1 MSIYILLNVLN
12 RLPRWLSGKEPT
24 CQCKRHGFD
33 PWVRKIPWRK
43 RWQPTPVGNFFF
55 FKWRLITLQYC
66 GGFCHMFT
74 WENTT
79 ETCILS
85 YAKHITSPGS
95 MYESGCSGLVPW
107 DDPERWEGEGGGR
120 EGQDGEHMYTHG
132 WFSGEILAW
141 EIPWAVAPSR
151 LESEES
157 QNSQALLSD

>member
-1 MSIYILLNVLN
+1 MVKNPPANARGMGLI
-12 RLPRWLSGKEPT
+12 PRSGRSPGE
-24 CQCKRHGFD
+24 RD
-33 PWVRKIPWRK
+33 
-43 RWQPTPVGNFFF
+43 GNPLQWGIFFF

-120 EGQDGEHMYTHG
+120 EGQDGGHMYTHG